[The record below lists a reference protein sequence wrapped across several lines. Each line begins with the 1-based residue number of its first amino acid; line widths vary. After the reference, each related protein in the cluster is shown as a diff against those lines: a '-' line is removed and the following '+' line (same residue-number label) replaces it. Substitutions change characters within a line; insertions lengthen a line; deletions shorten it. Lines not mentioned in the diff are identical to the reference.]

1 MRLVTAVNKTA
12 APDLKIERD
21 EFASILMKIGLKRNV
36 AKVLTYLAG
45 VAEATSREIEMGS
58 DLRQPEVSIAM
69 REIRKLDWISE
80 RDEKNP
86 GKGRPYRIYKLNR
99 SLPEII
105 NYLEGEKA
113 FAAGDYKTAISDYE
127 TAIHMYTP
135 FSGYVPASAQRLWE
149 IGQGF
154 ENAGE
159 YDWSLIAYRSLR
171 SSFYAVRSL
180 YTPYKD
186 WIERSEKQIDVVL
199 ALQGKRSGPTPT
211 KEASPPAHE

>member
-45 VAEATSREIEMGS
+45 VEEATSREIETGS

-86 GKGRPYRIYKLNR
+86 GKGRPYRIYRLNK

-105 NYLEGEKA
+105 GYLEGEKA
-113 FAAGDYKTAISDYE
+113 RESE
-127 TAIHMYTP
+127 M
-135 FSGYVPASAQRLWE
+135 VMR
-149 IGQGF
+149 
-154 ENAGE
+154 
-159 YDWSLIAYRSLR
+159 R
-171 SSFYAVRSL
+171 
-180 YTPYKD
+180 
-186 WIERSEKQIDVVL
+186 IEKL
-199 ALQGKRSGPTPT
+199 KALKS
-211 KEASPPAHE
+211 